1 MKHILRYTLFFA
13 TILFVASSCK
23 NPVPDQIK
31 YIPKDAMVV
40 LDLNWK
46 NLSDK
51 ASSGNINWDSL
62 YHSISDEKADSLV
75 TEGKKKVQDF
85 MRSGVDTT
93 KDILF
98 FMKMG
103 GSIMAGQQVSGGVVG
118 AMKDAAAFEAYLKKQ
133 PRIDDIQK
141 GKNYSYTKVEG
152 SFYVGWNSEVVIIA
166 GIGNNQGFGGNRG
179 AGSSETAT
187 GNDQYLAT
195 LFSLKEEESI
205 AAVPEFRDLI
215 AQKGDMFFWSNT
227 STALNSVPV
236 LGMTKISDLLKDSY
250 GAGVINFENGKVVAN
265 FKSYSGKDLAAI
277 WDKYKGPQVDMNLV
291 SQFPSPVQGYAAFSF
306 NPQVIA
312 EIIKYGGF
320 ESTVKQFMDK
330 AGFSLDDV
338 LKIFKGD
345 FAIVFGDIAYT
356 ETSYTFDDEVYKTKR
371 PTAKILFNATIGD
384 KAAYDKVMGKLA
396 EAGEVEMV
404 NGQYVPKGLSGIA
417 WNMDGKNLIVA
428 SDNTLLQQ
436 YLANKGN
443 ATIPADI
450 ASRSKG
456 KSIAFY
462 VDINKIAATFA
473 ADSIAGA
480 SAKTAQATFHNA
492 FATSENFNGKFVSSD
507 MELKMVN
514 EKDNSLVSLVKFF
527 AAMSKEA
534 VNMQHRFDARD
545 MSDVDLDEMEDTIAP
560 AAPESE

>member
-1 MKHILRYTLFFA
+1 
-13 TILFVASSCK
+13 
-23 NPVPDQIK
+23 
-31 YIPKDAMVV
+31 
-40 LDLNWK
+40 
-46 NLSDK
+46 
-51 ASSGNINWDSL
+51 
-62 YHSISDEKADSLV
+62 
-75 TEGKKKVQDF
+75 
-85 MRSGVDTT
+85 
-93 KDILF
+93 
-98 FMKMG
+98 
-103 GSIMAGQQVSGGVVG
+103 
-118 AMKDAAAFEAYLKKQ
+118 
-133 PRIDDIQK
+133 
-141 GKNYSYTKVEG
+141 
-152 SFYVGWNSEVVIIA
+152 
-166 GIGNNQGFGGNRG
+166 
-179 AGSSETAT
+179 
-187 GNDQYLAT
+187 
-195 LFSLKEEESI
+195 
-205 AAVPEFRDLI
+205 
-215 AQKGDMFFWSNT
+215 
-227 STALNSVPV
+227 
-236 LGMTKISDLLKDSY
+236 
-250 GAGVINFENGKVVAN
+250 
-265 FKSYSGKDLAAI
+265 
-277 WDKYKGPQVDMNLV
+277 
-291 SQFPSPVQGYAAFSF
+291 
-306 NPQVIA
+306 
-312 EIIKYGGF
+312 
-320 ESTVKQFMDK
+320 MDK

-473 ADSIAGA
+473 ADSVAGA

-514 EKDNSLVSLVKFF
+514 EKVNSLVSLVKFF